1 MNNFNKI
8 KNKKIFSLLK
18 IDSINLEINN
28 TSTNIKCTEK
38 NSNDPDYGKLES
50 LFDKTEKEKSI
61 KYQIG
66 FIFALFYNY
75 IDQIMML
82 YGKIGKS
89 TENNNNGINN
99 ISKMIKN
106 TKNMFLLHVK
116 ACLINKYN
124 INKKLEEDFIK
135 IDNNK
140 FDIIL
145 EDDDFDAED
154 EHLEF
159 KNFIIPLE
167 NKIIIF
173 NDKDFKIKFMNNL
186 VEFLSNPVKNTNI
199 GCGSLIQNGYV
210 YNCSLKEII
219 SFCAYLY
226 KSKNLVLKHI
236 NNQLDFI
243 SKGVPI
249 KDIYNIY
256 HFIYKNLERISRA
269 PINMKEIIC
278 SDFIAQIKEKYENNR
293 KRELKYTN
301 EDYLYQIRNKNES
314 NIRKIDDEDYVIL
327 DTTRIH
333 YGLLAEMIK
342 IVTPKVIEIFKDDKP
357 TSRNGSTFDNLCD
370 GLDKNISLV
379 LSNVDEGIKK
389 ELAKIIEKKQK
400 NLGNKYLKKNNKN
413 MLKLVSLDSIP
424 KPSEDMYKKTLKL
437 FNISGINGTISKGNS
452 KIKNSSKFDFLSN
465 DLVKK
470 ITTVNFWQLILS
482 SINGR
487 TIYLPIYDSV
497 YKNIYLFDVLNSLA
511 LSKIII
517 LKDINK
523 NTILNEIVGKGYIL
537 LTDTIENLNNE
548 SKWKLINDSNFT
560 SKLKKKN
567 VRLFLFN
574 LIANDLIFNNN
585 YNNYLSPKT
594 NTSKLL
600 RSFCKSIYKLQFS
613 ECSILISREQF
624 GKGVQKL
631 IKNINYLKGINFEKG
646 NQYADIMHVIS
657 TKNDIFRK

>member
-1 MNNFNKI
+1 
-8 KNKKIFSLLK
+8 
-18 IDSINLEINN
+18 
-28 TSTNIKCTEK
+28 
-38 NSNDPDYGKLES
+38 
-50 LFDKTEKEKSI
+50 
-61 KYQIG
+61 
-66 FIFALFYNY
+66 
-75 IDQIMML
+75 ML

-99 ISKMIKN
+99 INKIIKN

-124 INKKLEEDFIK
+124 INKKPEEDFIK

-199 GCGSLIQNGYV
+199 GCGSLIQNGYI
-210 YNCSLKEII
+210 YNCSIKEVI

-226 KSKNLVLKHI
+226 KSKNLVLKHL

-249 KDIYNIY
+249 QDVYDIY

-379 LSNVDEGIKK
+379 LSNVDEGIK

-400 NLGNKYLKKNNKN
+400 NLGNKYLKK
-413 MLKLVSLDSIP
+413 I
-424 KPSEDMYKKTLKL
+424 
-437 FNISGINGTISKGNS
+437 I
-452 KIKNSSKFDFLSN
+452 KIC
-465 DLVKK
+465 
-470 ITTVNFWQLILS
+470 
-482 SINGR
+482 
-487 TIYLPIYDSV
+487 
-497 YKNIYLFDVLNSLA
+497 LN
-511 LSKIII
+511 
-517 LKDINK
+517 
-523 NTILNEIVGKGYIL
+523 
-537 LTDTIENLNNE
+537 
-548 SKWKLINDSNFT
+548 
-560 SKLKKKN
+560 
-567 VRLFLFN
+567 
-574 LIANDLIFNNN
+574 
-585 YNNYLSPKT
+585 
-594 NTSKLL
+594 
-600 RSFCKSIYKLQFS
+600 
-613 ECSILISREQF
+613 
-624 GKGVQKL
+624 
-631 IKNINYLKGINFEKG
+631 
-646 NQYADIMHVIS
+646 
-657 TKNDIFRK
+657 